1 MSAAPIYL
9 DYNATTPV
17 KPAVLRAVIAAME
30 MGGNP
35 SSVHGFGR
43 KARRLVE
50 NAREAVAGLVSC
62 VPEQVV
68 FTSCG
73 TEANH
78 LALLG
83 SGRSRLVISATEHDS
98 VLRAAPNAVRVPVSQ
113 DGQIDLTALDR
124 ALAADAEPALVSVM
138 LANNE
143 TGVIQPIRAVV
154 EIARRYGALVHTDAV
169 QAPGR
174 IALSFSDLGVD
185 MMSLSAHKMGGVLG
199 AAALVLRDGLS
210 MAPQLRGGGQERGL
224 RAGTENVPAIA
235 GFGIAAD
242 LASQDL
248 KQVDRLAQLR
258 DQLEARCAAAS
269 GDLVVVGGNSI
280 RLPNTSC
287 LARTGMIAETLV
299 MALDLA
305 GVAVSAGSACSS
317 GKVRR
322 STVLDAMGLADM
334 STHAIRVSLGWA
346 TSSTDVDRFVEAW
359 TGLRSRSKAASPA
372 LETV

>member
-17 KPAVLRAVIAAME
+17 KPAVLHAVIAAME

-50 NAREAVAGLVSC
+50 EARESVAGLVSC
-62 VPEQVV
+62 APEQVV

-78 LALLG
+78 LALSG
-83 SGRSRLVISATEHDS
+83 SGRSRFVISAIEHDS
-98 VLRAAPNAVRVPVSQ
+98 VLRAVPNAVQVPVSR
-113 DGQIDLTALDR
+113 DGQLDLAALER
-124 ALAADAEPALVSVM
+124 ALAADAEPTLVSVM

-143 TGVIQPIRAVV
+143 TGVIQPIREIV

-174 IALSFSDLGVD
+174 ISLSFTDLGVD
-185 MMSLSAHKMGGVLG
+185 MMTLSAHKMGGVLG

-210 MAPQLRGGGQERGL
+210 MASQLRGGGQERGL

-235 GFGIAAD
+235 GFGVAAD
-242 LASQDL
+242 LARQDL
-248 KQVDRLAQLR
+248 KRVDRLAQLR
-258 DQLEARCAAAS
+258 DQLEARCSAAS
-269 GDLVVVGGNSI
+269 HDLVVVGGNSV

-287 LARTGMIAETLV
+287 LARPGMIAETLV

-305 GVAVSAGSACSS
+305 GIAVSAGSACSS

-322 STVLDAMGLADM
+322 SAVLDAMGLADM
-334 STHAIRVSLGWA
+334 SAHAIRVSLGWA